1 MIKISILAITLF
13 ASFSASA
20 EYVMR
25 INLDKQAI
33 SFKQYY
39 DNVGADPDG
48 DNNTATDPSCLIKN
62 GDFAPFSGQLLKVSK
77 QDGFSCVVD
86 FIVPKSV
93 FDPECNSNYNEINTE
108 LWDMMRSKGVDGVSS
123 FGYYGDCSA

>member
-1 MIKISILAITLF
+1 MIKLSLLTIALF
-13 ASFSASA
+13 ASMSVQAA
-20 EYVMR
+20 YVIKIPM
-25 INLDKQAI
+25 DKEAV

-39 DNVGADPDG
+39 DNVGVDPNE
-48 DNNTATDPSCLIKN
+48 NNNSATDPSCTIKN
-62 GDFAPFSGQLLKVSK
+62 GDFASYSGQLLKVSK

-123 FGYYGDCSA
+123 FGYYGECSA

>member
-1 MIKISILAITLF
+1 MIKLSILIIALF
-13 ASFSASA
+13 ASISVQAA
-20 EYVMR
+20 YVIKIPM
-25 INLDKQAI
+25 DKEAV

-39 DNVGADPDG
+39 DNVGVDPNE
-48 DNNTATDPSCLIKN
+48 NNNSATDPSCEIKN

-77 QDGFSCVVD
+77 EENFKCVVD

-93 FDPECNSNYNEINTE
+93 FDAECNSNYLKANTE

-123 FGYYGDCSA
+123 FGYYGECSA

>member
-1 MIKISILAITLF
+1 MIKLSILTIALF
-13 ASFSASA
+13 ASMSANA
-20 EYVMR
+20 AYIIKIPV
-25 INLDKQAI
+25 DKTAI

-39 DNVGADPDG
+39 DNVGVNPDEN
-48 DNNTATDPSCLIKN
+48 NNTSTDPSCTIKN
-62 GDFAPFSGQLLKVSK
+62 GDFASYSGQLLKVSK

-93 FDPECNSNYNEINTE
+93 FDPECNSNYLKANTD

-123 FGYYGDCSA
+123 FGYYGECSA